1 MTTSNKPNTGF
12 WIIAVIALIWN
23 IMGVFAYLG
32 QTLLLTDELK
42 AALPTEQIELINSS
56 PSWLNI
62 VFAIGVFSGL
72 LGCIMLLIRRKLA
85 VPLFAISL
93 LMVLLQ
99 NFYGWFA
106 TNAAEVYGSLQG
118 YIMPLI
124 VIIISIFLYF
134 YSKGAAQKGWLR

>member
-32 QTLLLTDELK
+32 QTVLMTDELK
-42 AALPTEQIELINSS
+42 SALPTEQIELINSS

-62 VFAIGVFSGL
+62 VFAIAVFSGL
-72 LGCIMLLIRRKLA
+72 LACLLLLMRKKLA

-93 LMVLLQ
+93 LMVLIQ
-99 NFYGWFA
+99 NIYGWLG
-106 TNAAEVYGSLQG
+106 TNAAEVYGSVQG

>member
-23 IMGVFAYLG
+23 LIGVFMYLA
-32 QTLLLTDELK
+32 QTVLMTDELK
-42 AALPTEQIELINSS
+42 AALPTEQLELINSS

-62 VFAIGVFSGL
+62 VFAIGVFSGVL
-72 LGCIMLLIRRKLA
+72 ACLMLLVRKKLA

-93 LMVLLQ
+93 LMVLIQ
-99 NFYGWFA
+99 NIYGWFG
-106 TNAAEVYGSLQG
+106 TNAAEVYGSVQG

-124 VIIISIFLYF
+124 VIMISIFLYF

>member
-23 IMGVFAYLG
+23 LIGVFMYLA
-32 QTLLLTDELK
+32 QMVLMTDELK
-42 AALPTEQIELINSS
+42 AALPTEQLELINSS

-62 VFAIGVFSGL
+62 VFAIGVFSGVL
-72 LGCIMLLIRRKLA
+72 ACLMLLVRKKLA

-93 LMVLLQ
+93 LMVLIQ
-99 NFYGWFA
+99 NIYGWFG
-106 TNAAEVYGSLQG
+106 TNAAEVYGSVQG

-124 VIIISIFLYF
+124 VIMISIFLYF